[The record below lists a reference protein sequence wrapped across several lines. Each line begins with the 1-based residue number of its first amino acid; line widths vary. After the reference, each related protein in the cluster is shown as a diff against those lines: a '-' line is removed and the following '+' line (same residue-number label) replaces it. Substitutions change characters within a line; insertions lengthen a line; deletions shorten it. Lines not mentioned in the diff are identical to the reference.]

1 MESILSDL
9 FLFGD
14 NWSLAFFGALTS
26 VGALFVFKEEKMK
39 KNYENPNVK
48 VAFFKTKDVISASND
63 LEIDIKR
70 STTVDTEEND
80 IYLNF

>member
-1 MESILSDL
+1 
-9 FLFGD
+9 
-14 NWSLAFFGALTS
+14 
-26 VGALFVFKEEKMK
+26 MK

-70 STTVDTEEND
+70 SVTVDTEEND
-80 IYLNF
+80 VYLH